1 MRNRTPDSSHRWYD
15 ELKSENTVALLDRLE
30 AEMDKG
36 EIMDL
41 DLIDVLLQLLNEKAP
56 LPEPSETPEEGL
68 RKFKEKYGPLLDL
81 YAAEEEKKER
91 KPRPVGRRI
100 LRVAMAACLCVVMLG
115 VVAQASGIDLIG
127 RFLEW
132 HEETFVFHGQG
143 SGQMALESVP
153 EGEYASAEEAVAAY
167 DITDPV
173 VPKWIPARFGIQS
186 VRVKELSNA
195 VNITARYVGD
205 SDQKMVLK
213 IYMSEDDSDPEN
225 IVSDIHSEHS
235 SPGQKP
241 DRYPI
246 GDVTFVLAENNA
258 QYRAAWKAGACTC
271 SINGDL
277 TKKEIT
283 KMVDSIFLEEG

>member
-1 MRNRTPDSSHRWYD
+1 
-15 ELKSENTVALLDRLE
+15 
-30 AEMDKG
+30 MDKG

-41 DLIDVLLQLLNEKAP
+41 DLIDALLQLLDEKAP
-56 LPEPSETPEEGL
+56 LPEPLETPEESL

-100 LRVAMAACLCVVMLG
+100 LRVAMAACFCVVMLG
-115 VVAQASGIDLIG
+115 IVAQASGIDLIG

-143 SGQMALESVP
+143 SGQMVLESVP

-186 VRVKELSNA
+186 VRVKDLEYFTDL
-195 VNITARYVGD
+195 TFRYVGD
-205 SDQKMVLK
+205 NDEKIVLK
-213 IYMSEDDSDPEN
+213 VYVSQNDSGRNDN
-225 IVSDIHSEHS
+225 TTDTISEHTTS
-235 SPGQKP
+235 EEKP
-241 DRYPI
+241 DPYESHGI
-246 GDVTFVLAENNA
+246 VFLLAQNNS
-258 QYRAAWKAGACTC
+258 QYRAIWETGACTC

-277 TKKEIT
+277 TREEIT
-283 KMVDSIFLEEG
+283 RMIDSIFLEEG